1 MEKAIEA
8 FQIPASFI
16 SVVASSTMAT
26 MILRSEHQLNK
37 PFRRIIFFLSVS
49 DIMNSGALMLA
60 PFMTPGNMSG
70 IGNQI
75 TCDLQV
81 IFFVVGGFLGVIGY
95 MFGLC
100 LYFLCV
106 VRYNYTDAQFTK
118 RVERYIHTGIII
130 SAIVII
136 AVAYFFK
143 ASNPFP
149 DKTMCYIVDYP
160 FGCHTD
166 DNVECIRGKYAHLHG
181 YFLILLPVGCVFLGM
196 VSTLG
201 LLCWTVYSQER
212 RLNARLRSSFRTG
225 SNINTSALRSSQRPQ
240 RRPTLGQRTARKR
253 SCETMIQASLYVGV
267 YVLTYIGP
275 TVCLS
280 TFYYQGVGP
289 PRILSVVVHTIYPMG
304 GALNIL
310 VYTRPRVSTVRKRK
324 QEYSWCQAFWEV
336 VKAGGEVPANCNR
349 TSISLNNA
357 RTREREESP
366 GDDEENQP

>member
-1 MEKAIEA
+1 M
-8 FQIPASFI
+8 S
-16 SVVASSTMAT
+16 
-26 MILRSEHQLNK
+26 NK
-37 PFRRIIFFLSVS
+37 
-49 DIMNSGALMLA
+49 D
-60 PFMTPGNMSG
+60 
-70 IGNQI
+70 
-75 TCDLQV
+75 
-81 IFFVVGGFLGVIGY
+81 
-95 MFGLC
+95 
-100 LYFLCV
+100 
-106 VRYNYTDAQFTK
+106 
-118 RVERYIHTGIII
+118 
-130 SAIVII
+130 
-136 AVAYFFK
+136 
-143 ASNPFP
+143 ASNN
-149 DKTMCYIVDYP
+149 KTRSDRRARCR
-160 FGCHTD
+160 FGNHKSTEKFKHCLHKFLDSAVT
-166 DNVECIRGKYAHLHG
+166 HG

-310 VYTRPRVSTVRKRK
+310 GRCFDYTT
-324 QEYSWCQAFWEV
+324 YSVCEERADNQ
-336 VKAGGEVPANCNR
+336 
-349 TSISLNNA
+349 SIS
-357 RTREREESP
+357 SFSY
-366 GDDEENQP
+366 